1 MLTEYAISCVSY
13 YKLSCFKCILQ
24 PKISIFPS
32 GLTVFFTRL
41 ESPHYQALSGKRPW
55 RKALQTRCEKLRERA
70 SGILIFSCWEQ
81 PWFLIPASLV
91 VENRLLNNYFFFS
104 VGFLWL
110 WHFCSKLRRLD
121 DVRGATKPVL
131 CTAQGKKCTCQV
143 SSQVNS
149 QMNQGVVE
157 FQKSFWSGVMEDSQ
171 IKWYISWF

>member
-1 MLTEYAISCVSY
+1 MHLAAQDIHFPLWPHCVLHKTGVTSLLSFVWQKTLEKSPADKVWKIKRKSFRHPNLFMLRT
-13 YKLSCFKCILQ
+13 
-24 PKISIFPS
+24 
-32 GLTVFFTRL
+32 
-41 ESPHYQALSGKRPW
+41 ALV
-55 RKALQTRCEKLRERA
+55 
-70 SGILIFSCWEQ
+70 
-81 PWFLIPASLV
+81 LIPASLV

-131 CTAQGKKCTCQV
+131 CTAQEKKCTCQI
-143 SSQVNS
+143 SSQVKS